1 MRKSQEPTRRH
12 SRRLRCAIYTRKSS
26 DEGLE
31 QAFNSLDAQRE
42 ACAAFVLSQKHEG
55 WSVLPTFYDDGG
67 YSGGTLNRPALQRLL
82 ADIADAKVD
91 VVVVYKI
98 DRLTRSLF
106 DFAKIVEA
114 FDAYAVSFVSITQ
127 QFNTTTSMGR
137 LTLNVLLS
145 FAQFEREVAGER
157 IRDKIAASKKKGMWM
172 GGLPPLGYDVRDRKL
187 VVSDVEASTVLHIFR
202 RYIALRSV
210 RALKAELDAAGIR
223 SKHRTFADGIVYGGH
238 KLSRGALYLM
248 LQNRIYR
255 GEITHKGDAYPGEHK
270 PIVDKNLWDKV
281 QAVLADNRVDRA
293 TGADAK
299 YPSLLAGLVF
309 DESGERLT
317 PTHAVK
323 KGTRYRYYVSRS
335 LITGTAKDN
344 SQARRIPAGNLEN
357 LVIGRLRTFLTDE
370 GAVLGAIT
378 DAEQNGAEQKRLI
391 THGRQIS
398 GELPTLVPDAIRSI
412 LMTLINRV
420 DIKAEHIEIRVGRQ
434 RLHDLLRAPSLDLL
448 PPPQATRSQPHDIL
462 RLKVK
467 ARLQRVGREMKLV
480 VHNADHRAAA
490 DPGLLRIITRAHNFQ
505 ERLIQDPDLTVP
517 AIASQERLTIGYLSR
532 LLRLPSLAPDIVTDI
547 INGKHP
553 PELSAKRL
561 MRLALKL
568 PTDWPEQRKLLGFQS
583 NRAS

>member
-1 MRKSQEPTRRH
+1 MPKSRESTRRP
-12 SRRLRCAIYTRKSS
+12 SRQLRCAIYTRKSS

-55 WSVLPTFYDDGG
+55 WSVLPTLYDDGG
-67 YSGGTLNRPALQRLL
+67 YSGGTLDRPALQRLL
-82 ADIADAKVD
+82 ADIADAKVE

-114 FDAYAVSFVSITQ
+114 FNAKGVSFVSITQ

-187 VVSDVEASTVLHIFR
+187 VVNREEVSTLLHIFK
-202 RYIALRSV
+202 RYIELRSV
-210 RALKAELDAAGIR
+210 RALKVELDAAGIR
-223 SKHRTFADGIVYGGH
+223 SKHRTFADGTVYGGH

-255 GEITHKGDAYPGEHK
+255 GEITHKGNAYPGEHK
-270 PIVDKNLWDKV
+270 AIVEKAIWDKV
-281 QAVLADNRVDRA
+281 QAILAENRVDRA
-293 TGADAK
+293 TGAGAK
-299 YPSLLAGLVF
+299 YPSLLGGLVF
-309 DESGERLT
+309 DDSGEPLT

-323 KGTRYRYYVSRS
+323 KGTRYRYYVSKS
-335 LITGTAKDN
+335 LITGAAKDHL
-344 SQARRIPAGNLEN
+344 QGRRIPAGNLES
-357 LVIGRLRTFLTDE
+357 LVIGRLRAFLADE
-370 GAVLGAIT
+370 GALLSAIADT
-378 DAEQNGAEQKRLI
+378 EKKGSEQKRLI
-391 THGRQIS
+391 SRGRQIS
-398 GELPTLVPDAIRSI
+398 AELPTLVPGATRSI
-412 LMTLINRV
+412 LMTLIRRI
-420 DIKAEHIEIRVGRQ
+420 DIRAEHIEIRVYQ
-434 RLHDLLRAPSLDLL
+434 RRLYDLLQAQSIVQSLTAPTPAST
-448 PPPQATRSQPHDIL
+448 PGDIL
-462 RLKVK
+462 TLNVK

-480 VHNADHRAAA
+480 VHNAEDRAQA
-490 DPGLLRIITRAHNFQ
+490 DPGLLRIVARAHDFLD
-505 ERLIQDPDLTVP
+505 RLIQDPDLTVP

-532 LLRLPSLAPDIVTDI
+532 LLRLPSLAPDIVTAI
-547 INGKHP
+547 IHGKHP

-568 PTDWPEQRKLLGFQS
+568 PTDWAEQRKLLGF
-583 NRAS
+583 RGE

>member
-1 MRKSQEPTRRH
+1 MPKSREPTRRP

-67 YSGGTLNRPALQRLL
+67 YSGGTLDRPALQRLL

-114 FDAYAVSFVSITQ
+114 FDARGVSFVSITQ

-145 FAQFEREVAGER
+145 FAQFERKVAGER

-172 GGLPPLGYDVRDRKL
+172 GGLPPLGYEVRDRKL
-187 VVSDVEASTVLHIFR
+187 VANEEEAQSVLHIFR
-202 RYIALRSV
+202 RYVELRSV
-210 RALKAELDAAGIR
+210 RALKAELDAAGIH
-223 SKHRTFADGIVYGGH
+223 SKHRTFADGTVYGGH

-255 GEITHKGDAYPGEHK
+255 GEITHKGNAYLGEHK
-270 PIVDKNLWDKV
+270 AIVDKALWDKV
-281 QAVLADNRVDRA
+281 QAVLAENRVDRA

-299 YPSLLAGLVF
+299 YPSLLAGLAF

-317 PTHAVK
+317 PSHAVK

-335 LITGTAKDN
+335 LITGNAKDH
-344 SQARRIPAGNLEN
+344 SQGRRIPAGNLEN
-357 LVIGRLRTFLTDE
+357 LVLGRLRAFLADE

-378 DAEQNGAEQKRLI
+378 DAEQASQNGAQQKRLI
-391 THGRQIS
+391 TRGRQIS
-398 GELPTLVPDAIRSI
+398 EELPTLAPDTVRSI
-412 LMTLINRV
+412 LMALVNRV
-420 DIKAEHIEIRVGRQ
+420 DVKAEHVEIRVYRQ
-434 RLHDLLRAPSLDLL
+434 RLHDLLQAQSIDLL
-448 PPPQATRSQPHDIL
+448 LRPLATYDQPDNVL
-462 RLKVK
+462 RLKVR

-480 VHNADHRAAA
+480 VHNADDRAQA
-490 DPGLLRIITRAHNFQ
+490 DPGLLRIIARSHDFQ
-505 ERLIQDPDLTVP
+505 ERLVQDAYLTVP

-532 LLRLPSLAPDIVTDI
+532 LLRLPSLAPDIVTAI

-568 PTDWPEQRKLLGFQS
+568 PTDWAEQRKLLGFQGQ
-583 NRAS
+583 